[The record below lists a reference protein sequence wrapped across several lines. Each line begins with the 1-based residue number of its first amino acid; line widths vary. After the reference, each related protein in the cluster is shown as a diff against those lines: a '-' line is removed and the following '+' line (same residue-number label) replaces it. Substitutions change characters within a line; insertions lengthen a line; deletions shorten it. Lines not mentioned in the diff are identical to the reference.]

1 MTWTLKAGRN
11 TAPEHVMRSLL
22 PARLVIASLAATVGW
37 TCAAQMDFTG
47 EWPVVL
53 SQDNTDNPHLG
64 EYVGIPLSQEAIR
77 RAEVWDASIQS
88 LPEWQC
94 RPHSG
99 VYIKRGP
106 SNLRVWKEIDP
117 ASRQIIAFQTEWLRS
132 TNTPIYMDG
141 RPHPPP
147 YAAHTWGG
155 FSTGRWEGDRLRVE
169 TTHLKEDYYRRNGV
183 PQSDRATLTEYLMR
197 RRFDNQDYLTWVIV
211 AYDPVYLTEPLIR
224 STEYR
229 LNLAQQVPPY
239 PCTIV
244 TEVVRPEGYVPN
256 WLPGTNEQIYSFS
269 DSYGLPRSLYFDGAE
284 TMYPEY
290 RQKLERAGRTTALSA
305 PARE

>member
-1 MTWTLKAGRN
+1 
-11 TAPEHVMRSLL
+11 
-22 PARLVIASLAATVGW
+22 
-37 TCAAQMDFTG
+37 MDFTG
-47 EWPVVL
+47 EWPVVFA
-53 SQDNTDNPHLG
+53 QDNIDNPHLG

-99 VYIKRGP
+99 AYIKRGP

-117 ASRQIIAFQTEWLRS
+117 ASRAIIAFQTEWLRS
-132 TNTPIYMDG
+132 TNTPIYLDG
-141 RPHPPP
+141 RPHPPE

-155 FSTGRWEGDRLRVE
+155 FSTGTWEGDRLRIK

-229 LNLAQQVPPY
+229 LNLSQQVPPY

-256 WLPGTNEQIYSFS
+256 WLPGKNDQIYSFS
-269 DSYGLPRSLYFDGAE
+269 DFYGLPRTLYFDGAE

-290 RQKLERAGRTTALSA
+290 RRKLEQAQRTTAQN
-305 PARE
+305 ARPTAE